1 MTINHI
7 EEKLDWQSEMIFR
20 HSTIE
25 QEDGACGIPEAVRA
39 CMPTGD
45 KILVLVEAP
54 PELTEGGLIKPQQV
68 IAREMGGSGW
78 IIALGPEAGTVVGE
92 AAAQL
97 LGRDVLRS
105 ELVGAKVVWGRY
117 GGEALVVT
125 DREDEFQ
132 SRFRIIKEEHIMCIL
147 STLAEPE

>member
-1 MTINHI
+1 MTLEEHI
-7 EEKLDWQSEMIFR
+7 DWSTEMSHRHNTVEKEG
-20 HSTIE
+20 
-25 QEDGACGIPEAVRA
+25 GACTIPQAVRA
-39 CMPTGD
+39 CIPTGD

-54 PELTEGGLIKPQQV
+54 PELTEGGLVKPQQV

-78 IIALGPEAGTVVGE
+78 IVALGPDAGTVVGE

-97 LGRDVLRS
+97 LGRDILRS
-105 ELVGAKVVWGRY
+105 ELIGAKVVWGRY

-132 SRFRIIKEEHIMCIL
+132 SRFRIIKEEHIMCLL